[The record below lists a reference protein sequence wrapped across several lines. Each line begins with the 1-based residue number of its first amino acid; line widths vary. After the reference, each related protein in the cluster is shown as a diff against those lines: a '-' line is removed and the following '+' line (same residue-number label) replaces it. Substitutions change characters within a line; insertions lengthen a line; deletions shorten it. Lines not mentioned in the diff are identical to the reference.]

1 MSNNNNNNY
10 SRAASISRIIVN
22 VQVSL
27 NETFKKFSIEINSD
41 THVGGLMLKIV
52 ELCEIRHDWS
62 DYALWW
68 PFKNTWLLK
77 TRFTL
82 DQYGLSSNDTLE
94 FTTIH
99 KNLRIRMPS
108 FQTIRVRVDFST
120 KLFQALIKL
129 CNDINLKHGEEWS
142 FLKVNHSEQESVANQ
157 SDVRTI
163 DDDLNDDSFDTSH
176 DLSHHARISLNSD
189 FKSSQASL
197 SSENISI
204 NSINLAYT
212 TNVNFNLQKYLKQ
225 MNIKYRSIYD
235 KVYFN
240 YL

>member
-1 MSNNNNNNY
+1 MSKINY
-10 SRAASISRIIVN
+10 SRTTSISCLILNI
-22 VQVSL
+22 QVYINDTL
-27 NETFKKFSIEINSD
+27 KKLSIEINSD

-52 ELCEIRHDWS
+52 DLIDIRHDWS

-68 PFKNTWLLK
+68 PLKNNWLLK
-77 TRFTL
+77 TRTTL
-82 DQYGLSSNDTLE
+82 EQYGLSSNDTLE

-99 KNLRIRMPS
+99 KNLRLRLPS
-108 FQTIRVRVDFST
+108 FQTICVRVDFST
-120 KLFQALIKL
+120 KLFQTLIQL
-129 CNDINLKHGEEWS
+129 CNDINLKHAEEWS
-142 FLKVNHSEQESVANQ
+142 LLKINHFEHDIQN
-157 SDVRTI
+157 
-163 DDDLNDDSFDTSH
+163 DDDYLNDDSFDTSQDTSQH
-176 DLSHHARISLNSD
+176 GRISLNSD

-204 NSINLAYT
+204 NSTNLAYT
-212 TNVNFNLQKYLKQ
+212 TNANFNLQKYLKQ